1 MSTVAERVAGV
12 CIVRD
17 ALDLI
22 PFLCGHYL
30 RIGFGHVA
38 FIDDG
43 SSDGTFE
50 FLSTLARRTP
60 RVSVKRVVDDQF
72 RQSIQMTD
80 RTNELIAAG
89 YSIIVPF
96 DADEFWF
103 LQARE
108 LEVMLAAWTD
118 TAFCGRWVN
127 FVQRRTRL
135 HSQPL
140 GLLGMTYRAPEL
152 ADAGRASVTGFT
164 RPFVCVGT
172 TKIAFKTTRPVA
184 LTLGQH
190 ALKNGPERHFQHNFE
205 IFHAPIRARSE
216 IEKRGLNYEP
226 RRASIRKAPEGN
238 WQSKY
243 HRDIVLLGKMDA
255 EWAANSVD
263 KSGRL
268 DVHGTPLDLTRDRR
282 LQYLLVL
289 AMIYFIAHFRTWR
302 GESDRLS

>member
-1 MSTVAERVAGV
+1 VAERVAGV

-30 RIGFGHVA
+30 RVGFGHVA

-50 FLSTLARRTP
+50 FLSKLSRRTQ
-60 RVSVKRVVDDQF
+60 RVSVKRVTDVQF
-72 RQSIQMTD
+72 RQSAQMTD

-108 LEVMLAAWTD
+108 LEVMLTPWTD
-118 TAFCGRWVN
+118 TVFRGRWVN

-135 HSQPL
+135 RSQTF
-140 GLLGMTYRAPEL
+140 GNFGMTYQAPEV
-152 ADAGRASVTGFT
+152 ADAKQASVMEFT
-164 RPFVCVGT
+164 RPFVCVRA

-184 LTLGQH
+184 LSHGQH
-190 ALKNGPERHFQHNFE
+190 ALASGPERHFEHIFE
-205 IFHAPIRARSE
+205 IFHAPIRSRSE

-226 RRASIRKAPEGN
+226 RRASIRKDPAEA
-238 WQSKY
+238 WQSKF
-243 HRDIVLLGKMDA
+243 HRDIVLSGKLDA
-255 EWAANSVD
+255 EWAANSAD
-263 KSGRL
+263 KNGRL
-268 DVHGTPLDLTRDRR
+268 DVYGRPFDLKRDRR
-282 LQYLLVL
+282 LRYLLVL
-289 AMIYFIAHFRTWR
+289 AMMHLITHFRMWV
-302 GESDRLS
+302 